1 MGAALPRRLIVNAD
15 DFGRDPA
22 ANEGITEAH
31 DRGILT
37 CASLMVN
44 EPSAAA
50 AVELARRRP
59 NLGVGLHLTLV
70 CGHGALSPEQAPH
83 LVDGRGRLSDNAP
96 KAGMLYF
103 FSRAARAEVERE
115 VTAQVQ
121 KFKETGLPLDHVN
134 GHLHLH
140 LHPVV
145 ADILLDHAQEWGID
159 ALRWSRDL
167 FWMSWKLGS
176 GPLFYRVLH
185 AVIFNLLCLRVK
197 KRFRKMGIRHTPRVF
212 GLMQTSH
219 VDEAYLLKLL
229 EHLPPGDSEVYSHPS
244 TEAKYQKEFSALTSP
259 KVLRKVEEERIELIC
274 YRDL

>member
-1 MGAALPRRLIVNAD
+1 MGAALSRRLIVNAD

-145 ADILLDHAQEWGID
+145 ADILLDHAEVGD
-159 ALRWSRDL
+159 RRAALEPRPLLDELEAGLRASLLPCPARRYFQSPLPAGEKALPQNGHPPYASGLRPHADFSR
-167 FWMSWKLGS
+167 G
-176 GPLFYRVLH
+176 
-185 AVIFNLLCLRVK
+185 
-197 KRFRKMGIRHTPRVF
+197 
-212 GLMQTSH
+212 
-219 VDEAYLLKLL
+219 
-229 EHLPPGDSEVYSHPS
+229 
-244 TEAKYQKEFSALTSP
+244 
-259 KVLRKVEEERIELIC
+259 
-274 YRDL
+274 

>member
-1 MGAALPRRLIVNAD
+1 MAEAFPRRLIVNAD

-22 ANEGITEAH
+22 ANEGIIQAH

-44 EPSAAA
+44 EPDAAA
-50 AVELARRRP
+50 AVELARRHPR
-59 NLGVGLHLTLV
+59 LGVGLHLTLV
-70 CGHGALSPEQAPH
+70 CGHAALSPEQAPH
-83 LVDGRGRLSDNAP
+83 LVDGRGRFSDNAP
-96 KAGMLYF
+96 RAGMLYF
-103 FSRAARAEVERE
+103 FSRAARRE
-115 VTAQVQ
+115 LEQEIAAQVQ

-134 GHLHLH
+134 GHLHIH

-145 ADILLDHAQEWGID
+145 ADILLGHAEEWGID

-219 VDEAYLLKLL
+219 VDETYLLKLL

-244 TEAKYQKEFSALTSP
+244 TEAKYQKEFAALTSP
-259 KVLRKVEEERIELIC
+259 EVLRKIEERGIELIR